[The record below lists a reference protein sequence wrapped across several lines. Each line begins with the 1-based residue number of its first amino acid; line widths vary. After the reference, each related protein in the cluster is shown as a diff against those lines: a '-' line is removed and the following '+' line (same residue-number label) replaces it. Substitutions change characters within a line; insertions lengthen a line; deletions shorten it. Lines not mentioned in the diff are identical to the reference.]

1 MNKLVVVVG
10 PSGVGKTTFVQ
21 ALAETG
27 NFQTALEQHTERPF
41 QAIAKEDR
49 HYLFHNQ
56 MDYLLLRAEQER
68 DLRRAGGVGLMDGGL
83 DLDFHGFTRLFL
95 QRGLLSPEQFDVCRR
110 FYVFARACLPLP
122 DLIVRLR
129 AAEETVAVRMSR
141 RKRINIVSAEDTV
154 LFESFLDE
162 WLAALPPEK
171 VLELDVTHE
180 TLGYNQSIQT
190 TLRKI
195 SQL

>member
-1 MNKLVVVVG
+1 
-10 PSGVGKTTFVQ
+10 
-21 ALAETG
+21 
-27 NFQTALEQHTERPF
+27 
-41 QAIAKEDR
+41 
-49 HYLFHNQ
+49 
-56 MDYLLLRAEQER
+56 
-68 DLRRAGGVGLMDGGL
+68 
-83 DLDFHGFTRLFL
+83 
-95 QRGLLSPEQFDVCRR
+95 
-110 FYVFARACLPLP
+110 
-122 DLIVRLR
+122 
-129 AAEETVAVRMSR
+129 MSR